1 MQLSNRVT
9 LPKNTPH
16 NTDYVACSAFP
27 GNGIVGKVEAEPS
40 SSIPGRAAEPLA
52 DPELARLPHEGE
64 TSPALLPEPPKTV
77 LDPAEKRLANRQRQK
92 VDAWNSSSYL

>member
-1 MQLSNRVT
+1 MWSAQLFPETGLWGKSSQNPR
-9 LPKNTPH
+9 
-16 NTDYVACSAFP
+16 AAF
-27 GNGIVGKVEAEPS
+27 
-40 SSIPGRAAEPLA
+40 PGRAAEPLA